1 MQNQVMVLLTL
12 KARSMVCAAG
22 EAQVLAFPVPMEGM
36 GAPVG
41 QVPEVGEHHAEI
53 LAQIEDLE

>member
-1 MQNQVMVLLTL
+1 MVLLTL

>member
-1 MQNQVMVLLTL
+1 MKDLANDPHL
-12 KARSMVCAAG
+12 KARGMVCAAG
-22 EAQVLAFPVPMEGM
+22 EAQVLAFPVPMAGM
-36 GAPVG
+36 GEPVG